1 MDTGRPSVCRSELRL
16 KNKRKRGRGRGSE
29 DGERDQGR
37 RTRRQAGSGDR
48 QMKGEVQATAGG
60 YPGSPSRPS
69 EALHWFLITRSKEGR
84 LKNVVKVKN
93 SHF

>member
-37 RTRRQAGSGDR
+37 RTRRQAASGDR
-48 QMKGEVQATAGG
+48 QMKGDVQATAGG
-60 YPGSPSRPS
+60 YPGSLAAQRGA
-69 EALHWFLITRSKEGR
+69 ALVFNNKKQGG
-84 LKNVVKVKN
+84 KVEECGQ
-93 SHF
+93 S